1 MENIVLQ
8 TEHLCKKYGSFTA
21 LDDIN
26 ITLRQ
31 KHIYGFI
38 GENGAGKTTLMKILT
53 GLAYPTSG
61 FYTIKGEKDTKEK
74 EKMRKCMGSTI
85 EAPALYPNDTVYRNL
100 ELQRILAGNPDRD
113 ICDMVLEMIGLSE
126 HKNKKVRNLSMGMK
140 QRLGL
145 ALALVGNP
153 QILILDEPT
162 NGLDPQNLSELRALL
177 KKLSDEK
184 NVMEFISSH
193 ILSELYLLATD
204 YIIIHKGRIVD
215 VLTHDELEIKC
226 RQYLHI
232 STKDVPLALTV
243 LDRELENPQY
253 KVVSDSTIHLYSH
266 TDEMERIAGI
276 LMRENVVVTELFA
289 SKLTLEE
296 YFLSVTG
303 GVSK

>member
-53 GLAYPTSG
+53 GLAHPTSG
-61 FYTIKGEKDTKEK
+61 SYAIRGEKGAKER
-74 EKMRKCMGSTI
+74 EKMRKSMGSTI
-85 EAPALYPNDTVYRNL
+85 EAPALYPGESVYRNL
-100 ELQRILAGNPDRD
+100 ELQRILTGNPDRS
-113 ICDMVLEMIGLSE
+113 ICDSVLEMLGLSE
-126 HKNKKVRNLSMGMK
+126 HKNKKGRNLSTGMK

-162 NGLDPQNLSELRALL
+162 NGLDPQNLAELRSLL
-177 KKLSDEK
+177 KKLSEER
-184 NVMEFISSH
+184 NVTEFISSH

-204 YIIIHKGRIVD
+204 YIIIHKGKIVD
-215 VLTHDELEIKC
+215 VLTHEELETKC
-226 RQYLHI
+226 RQYLRI
-232 STKDVPLALTV
+232 STKNVPLALTV

-266 TDEMERIAGI
+266 TDDRERIAGM
-276 LMRENVVVTELFA
+276 LMKENVVVTELFV
-289 SKLTLEE
+289 SRQTLEE

-303 GVSK
+303 GVLQ

>member
-1 MENIVLQ
+1 MENIILQ

-61 FYTIKGEKDTKEK
+61 SYMIKGERSTKEK
-74 EKMRKCMGSTI
+74 EKMRKCIGSTI
-85 EAPALYPNDTVYRNL
+85 EAPALYPGDTVYRNL
-100 ELQRILAGNPDRD
+100 ELQRILVGNPDKG
-113 ICDMVLEMIGLSE
+113 ICDTVLEILGLSAY
-126 HKNKKVRNLSMGMK
+126 KNRKVRNLSMGMK

-177 KKLSDEK
+177 KKLSEER

-204 YIIIHKGRIVD
+204 YIIIHKGKIVD
-215 VLTHDELEIKC
+215 VLTHDELETKC
-226 RQYLHI
+226 RQYLRI

-243 LDRELENPQY
+243 LDRELEKPFY
-253 KVVSDSTIHLYSH
+253 KVISDSTIHLYSH
-266 TDEMERIAGI
+266 TDDMEMIAGI
-276 LMRENVVVTELFA
+276 LMKENVVVTELYM
-289 SKLTLEE
+289 SKQTLEE

-303 GVSK
+303 GERE